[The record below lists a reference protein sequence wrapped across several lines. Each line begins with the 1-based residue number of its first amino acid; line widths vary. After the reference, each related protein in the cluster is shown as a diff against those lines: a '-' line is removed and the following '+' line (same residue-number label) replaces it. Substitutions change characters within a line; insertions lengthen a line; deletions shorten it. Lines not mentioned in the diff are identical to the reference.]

1 MILGCCILIFGAFLY
16 NWIIIFII
24 SIMEH
29 KMYEIPGSYGDKI
42 IKISHFYGEN
52 NPNIIINIH
61 GTYGSMNGWNNKY
74 RVFAHQL
81 QSHNIANVVL
91 YESSRKSI
99 LPDPNETDTYK
110 QKQAHF
116 IGKTFFDELE
126 DARRVLQNTLNQ
138 SQALFGIEKNK
149 CKIILN
155 GNSLWGI
162 LAFYLAHEFSQVKAI
177 VSVWTG
183 LRLEIKNVPVLDTFP
198 NIHELKEKLQSF
210 TGKYVCYYGTD
221 DDIFT
226 KESFFQ
232 LLDTVGNKKIDKSII
247 EMPGVNHSFW
257 KVNWEVSHEP
267 YHEVFLWHMSLLKNI

>member
-1 MILGCCILIFGAFLY
+1 
-16 NWIIIFII
+16 
-24 SIMEH
+24 MEQ
-29 KMYEIPGSYGDKI
+29 KIYEIPGSYGDSI

-74 RVFAHQL
+74 LNFARQL
-81 QSHNIANVVL
+81 KSHNIANVVL
-91 YESSRKSI
+91 YESSRKAI
-99 LPDPNETDTYK
+99 EPDSNETDRYK
-110 QKQAHF
+110 LKQAHF

-126 DARRVLQNTLNQ
+126 DARRVLQNTLDQ

-183 LRLEIKNVPVLDTFP
+183 LRLEIKNVPILDTFP
-198 NIHELKEKLQSF
+198 NIHKLKEKLQSF

-232 LLDTVGNKKIDKSII
+232 LLDTVGNKKTDKSII
-247 EMPGVNHSFW
+247 EMPGVDHSFG
-257 KVNWEVSHEP
+257 KVNWEISHTP
-267 YHEVFLWHMSLLKNI
+267 YNEIFLWHVSLWKNI